1 MKFPPKSSGT
11 SQTPAEISNSSDPKL
26 PPDLSVE
33 EKATSRQESTS
44 LYGGVAGSI
53 PVARLPGSSSS
64 PIPNPSS
71 TVDTKSGRWSPSVQ
85 SLLDQP
91 PANLPLRF
99 ILGGVAFFVAFGAWA
114 WFGTIEEVGKA
125 TGKLVPEG
133 ATYKVQPV
141 GSGKVSRIVVKEG
154 QEIKAGQIVAELD
167 TDLAQKELERLKEAI
182 SSYQN
187 EVIQK
192 QSLLSQAEMEA
203 KTRAE
208 ISAAEQLSQR
218 SAIALAREKALTT
231 RQLIAQQQSEL
242 RAYQS
247 RRYHLQPIS
256 SASQEYLDQL
266 KNELTSN
273 QERLDRLKTLE
284 NEGAVSKEFVFQA
297 EREIREIEQRITQT
311 RLQEV
316 TNVSEKL
323 FDADQSLRDLASRLT
338 ENQGA
343 LVTRNKEVEQL
354 EAQLAQKQAEANTTQ
369 IQAQQKIKQL
379 ELEIAQTKAKIAD
392 TRNQIAAAQAK
403 LKDNYLK
410 APVDGVV
417 LSLNLKNPGEVLQ
430 PGQTVAE
437 IAPHGVSLVLSAVI
451 PNREAGLIKTGMPV
465 HVKLDAY
472 PYQDYG
478 VIPGEVTVISADAKS
493 NEQLGPVYTVEVK
506 LERDYVTDN
515 QQKVQFKAGQ
525 TATADIVIR
534 RRRIADVLLD
544 PIRQLQKDGMDL

>member
-11 SQTPAEISNSSDPKL
+11 SQSYAESSNSNDSKIPL
-26 PPDLSVE
+26 DLSIE
-33 EKATSRQESTS
+33 EEVTSRQESTS

-53 PVARLPGSSSS
+53 PVTRLPGPSSS
-64 PIPNPSS
+64 PIPNSSS
-71 TVDTKSGRWSPSVQ
+71 TAESKSGRWSPSVQ
-85 SLLDQP
+85 SVLDQP

-99 ILGGVAFFVAFGAWA
+99 ILGGMAFFMAFGAWA

-133 ATYKVQPV
+133 ETYRVQPI

-154 QEIKAGQIVAELD
+154 QEVKAGQIVAELD
-167 TDLAQKELERLKEAI
+167 TDLAQKEIERLKEAL

-187 EVIQK
+187 EVNQK

-203 KTRAE
+203 ETRAD
-208 ISAAEQLSQR
+208 IAAAEQLSHR
-218 SAIALAREKALTT
+218 SAIALAREKAFTT
-231 RQLIAQQQSEL
+231 RQLIAQQQAEL

-247 RRYHLQPIS
+247 RRYQLQPIS
-256 SASQEYLDQL
+256 STSQEYLAQL
-266 KNELTSN
+266 GKELSSN
-273 QERLDRLKTLE
+273 QERLARLKSLE
-284 NEGAVSKEFVFQA
+284 DEGAVSKEFVFQA
-297 EREIREIEQRITQT
+297 EREIQEIEQRITQT
-311 RLQEV
+311 KLQEV
-316 TNVSEKL
+316 TSVSEKL

-403 LKDNYLK
+403 FRDNYLK
-410 APVDGVV
+410 APIDGVV

-430 PGQTVAE
+430 VGQTVAE
-437 IAPHGVSLVLSAVI
+437 IAPNGVPLVLSAVL
-451 PNREAGLIKTGMPV
+451 PNKEAGLVKTGMPV

-478 VIPGEVTVISADAKS
+478 VIPGEVTIISADAKA

-506 LERDYVTDN
+506 LERDYVNDD
-515 QQKVQFKAGQ
+515 QQQVKFKAGQ

-544 PIRQLQKDGMDL
+544 PLRQLQKDGMDL

>member
-33 EKATSRQESTS
+33 QKVASRQESTS

-53 PVARLPGSSSS
+53 PVARLPGPSSS

-71 TVDTKSGRWSPSVQ
+71 TADTKSGRWSPSVQ
-85 SLLDQP
+85 SVLDQP

-167 TDLAQKELERLKEAI
+167 TDLAQKELERLKEAL

-187 EVIQK
+187 EVTQK
-192 QSLLSQAEMEA
+192 QSLLLQAEMEA

-256 SASQEYLDQL
+256 STSQEYLDQL

-354 EAQLAQKQAEANTTQ
+354 EAQLAQKQAEANTIQ

-437 IAPHGVSLVLSAVI
+437 IAPHGVPLVLSAVI

-478 VIPGEVTVISADAKS
+478 VIPGEVTVISADAKP